1 MNENLKRIDN
11 NFKSIIRNV
20 YISTNIQGKVGEYVP
35 EKYVLFDIM
44 VINQRTATLT
54 YRDINVQRH

>member
-1 MNENLKRIDN
+1 MNEHWKIIYNNL
-11 NFKSIIRNV
+11 KSIIRNV

-44 VINQRTATLT
+44 VINQRTAT
-54 YRDINVQRH
+54 